1 MKEIRFKENCTLKG
15 KVYQIGDEF
24 KPKKE
29 DMLLLC
35 RLNEKGFIEPLTKE
49 ELLEISSSFNLAK
62 LKKLET
68 KKKGSK

>member
-1 MKEIRFKENCTLKG
+1 MKQIVIKKECNIKDKKYNL
-15 KVYQIGDEF
+15 GDEF

-29 DMLLLC
+29 DMALLC
-35 RLNEKGFIEPLTKE
+35 KLNEKGFIEPLTKE